1 MKTNN
6 STPVSKIVKRFDNEL
21 KALLMEDLK
30 AIKGAKDQL
39 INSIKQSIN
48 TKKGLSAA

>member
-1 MKTNN
+1 MKTN
-6 STPVSKIVKRFDNEL
+6 SKTPISKLVARFDNEL

-30 AIKGAKDQL
+30 TVKNAKDQL
-39 INSIKQSIN
+39 IDTIKQSIN